1 MDGRAMAVGVY
12 LRVSTEEQRERQS
25 IATQRDFAERY
36 FSLHGPVTSIFY
48 ADDGVSGTIPLE
60 RRPAGSRM
68 LRDARVKKFDQVL
81 VYKLDRLGRD
91 TRLILN
97 AVDELEK
104 CGVRVRSMTE
114 EFDTATATGKLML
127 TLLSGFAA
135 HEHAVIRE
143 RSLAGTNRVAQAG
156 AWLGGIVPYGYR
168 KEGERGFRCEK
179 TGVPIC

>member
-1 MDGRAMAVGVY
+1 MNGRAMAVGVY

-135 HEHAVIRE
+135 HEHAVIPQ
-143 RSLAGTNRVAQAG
+143 QA
-156 AWLGGIVPYGYR
+156 ANPC
-168 KEGERGFRCEK
+168 RGVDCACGLVSRFM
-179 TGVPIC
+179 